1 MKLFIRINRR
11 QNDYRSR
18 AEGIIRKLV
27 ENGFEVSLF
36 KVDARAVFSS
46 EEYASFGV
54 EESDYVVS
62 IGGDGTF
69 LKGGLLAA
77 TYDKP
82 VFGVN
87 IGRLGYLCRFDEKSL
102 ETLTPE
108 VLTGCPIEEKM
119 LLEVSDSELLA
130 INDVVIGKDYFGT
143 SVELQVEAKG
153 HAPYS
158 VRGDGVIISTP
169 LGSTG
174 YNESAGG
181 PLIEGENSIVITPIC
196 ASNKAKPLIV
206 DKECVIKVRNINPS
220 YGASVYIDGVR
231 IEWNGTVEVR
241 MAERKLKKVV

>member
-130 INDVVIGKDYFGT
+130 INDVVIGKDC
-143 SVELQVEAKG
+143 
-153 HAPYS
+153 
-158 VRGDGVIISTP
+158 R
-169 LGSTG
+169 
-174 YNESAGG
+174 
-181 PLIEGENSIVITPIC
+181 
-196 ASNKAKPLIV
+196 
-206 DKECVIKVRNINPS
+206 IKRAI
-220 YGASVYIDGVR
+220 IDGHN
-231 IEWNGTVEVR
+231 IIPDGTVIGEDPEADAKNYYVDPKSGLVV
-241 MAERKLKKVV
+241 MGVPKVFYQSGHDNDEEAQSWDTLG